1 MANKISNKKNF
12 LNILLIGLVAI
23 SVILLVV
30 QISTDTLN
38 EIQDNEAHEGY
49 AVHMDIDSG
58 SIQNEAIPTPTP
70 GVALPTPTY
79 DDITHGE

>member
-1 MANKISNKKNF
+1 MANTNTNKKSF
-12 LNILLIGLVAI
+12 LNILLIILVAI
-23 SVILLVV
+23 CVVLLVI

-38 EIQDNEAHEGY
+38 EIQSNEADEGY
-49 AVHMDIDSG
+49 AVHLDIVSG
-58 SIQNEAIPTPTP
+58 RIQNEAIPTPTP